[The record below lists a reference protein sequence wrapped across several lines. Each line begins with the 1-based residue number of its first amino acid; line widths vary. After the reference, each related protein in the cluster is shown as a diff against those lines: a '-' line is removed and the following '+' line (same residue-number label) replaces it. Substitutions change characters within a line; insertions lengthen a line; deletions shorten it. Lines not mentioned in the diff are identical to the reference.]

1 MDGAKHETVVET
13 LIVTASDKPSEA
25 RGEARQVPEE
35 IGGVSRQEIE
45 SALALTEASLKADVP
60 ELRGNVAA
68 AHASIRRCRFPRD
81 EHRGLFSALAE
92 LRDALA
98 DIEDAA
104 AAAEDPDSETTEPLP
119 RHHLL
124 PGALLV
130 PDPPALEGRLH

>member
-60 ELRGNVAA
+60 EWRGNVAA
-68 AHASIRRCRFPRD
+68 ADASIRRCRFPRD

-92 LRDALA
+92 LRDAIA

-104 AAAEDPDSETTEPLP
+104 AAAEYPDSETTVSLP
-119 RHHLL
+119 RQHLL
-124 PGALLV
+124 RRGILLSELR
-130 PDPPALEGRLH
+130 ALE